1 MFEGESTTTRGKI
14 CSVTP
19 MSSSLLHVKEQN
31 EVHILDSL
39 PKSPVDGD
47 LSNPR
52 WFSGSCEAVLTFS
65 NEQIDCIC
73 AALRQKEDF
82 LVLDEFLKKYFK
94 ANDTLGVSEEVLK
107 ARASLAFYQH
117 QYRLLFEILTSRSF
131 HHSSHTQLQNLWYK
145 AHYAEAQRIRG
156 RPLGAVDKYRL
167 RKKYPL
173 PKTIWDGEET
183 IYCFKEKS
191 RHALK
196 VSFKHN
202 RYPSLEEKKLLTKKT
217 GLTLTQVT

>member
-1 MFEGESTTTRGKI
+1 MFGGESTATREKI
-14 CSVTP
+14 CSVTS
-19 MSSSLLHVKEQN
+19 SSSLLHAKDQD
-31 EVHILDSL
+31 EVLDSL

-52 WFSGSCEAVLTFS
+52 WFSGSCEAVLSFTS
-65 NEQIDCIC
+65 EQIDCIC
-73 AALRQKEDF
+73 SALRQKEDF
-82 LVLDEFLKKYFK
+82 LMLDDFLKKYFN

-117 QYRLLFEILTSRSF
+117 QYRVLFEILTSRSF
-131 HHSSHTQLQNLWYK
+131 HHSSHTQLQNLWYQ